1 MYFVYDYV
9 GLLLMMNMLT
19 IVVSH
24 VTCIIPQ
31 IWPKAYLST
40 EERTEKWSGSDNRD
54 AETILKWRFYWPQ
67 RQENK
72 RFNKDLI
79 FAICVKEEVPA
90 RMSQSRPTLEEALNS
105 HFNLP
110 SSSSSSDNAGS
121 TVHWLN
127 RPQQR
132 IEV

>member
-19 IVVSH
+19 IVISH

-31 IWPKAYLST
+31 IGSKALSDH
-40 EERTEKWSGSDNRD
+40 ERTENWSRSDNLK
-54 AETILKWRFYWPQ
+54 AETILNWRFYWPQ
-67 RQENK
+67 RQDNN
-72 RFNKDLI
+72 RFPKGVILD
-79 FAICVKEEVPA
+79 ICEKEGVPA
-90 RMSQSRPTLEEALNS
+90 RMSQSWATLEMALNS

-121 TVHWLN
+121 TVH
-127 RPQQR
+127 
-132 IEV
+132 